1 MAVKRVFPQ
10 EAGAKRLR
18 DIHQKRSGVRE
29 GLGTNC
35 IRTSRA
41 LQRLVPSSIQA
52 FGVVKDV

>member
-1 MAVKRVFPQ
+1 MVVKRVFPQ

-41 LQRLVPSSIQA
+41 LQRLVPSSRHPA
-52 FGVVKDV
+52 W